1 VNRRPPKRVL
11 ATGLAVGLGLSARA
25 SIAAPATTAATAD
38 DAGSACSDASWA
50 QGPKD
55 AEVVLRLWIDPYT
68 KGTGGGGPSQFA
80 YEAWLALRDILVD
93 RGSAHSFRLEVAV
106 ARRRTGGSDSSPEA
120 RSARLIFM
128 ALLETAG
135 PNAVLRAMTRSSGF
149 DLELATHRADAR
161 QALAKSVGVEDDE
174 LDTSPSAIQCRENSL
189 DASRAYLDQ
198 RVGPRGAGF
207 PMIEMRARGQRA
219 RFVQDANARGPE
231 VRALLDQL
239 TGVDSGTPRPS
250 FTTPGGPRSIAP
262 APELARSYPGYGML
276 IGGPGLHHHLILLAD
291 DERSSVLNRSLPSV
305 LRYLSHNPGQ
315 LSVQVLGVGS
325 GSHAETFSRRMCA
338 ARNAGL
344 QLPYLRY
351 LSWSEARR
359 EELDPRLGEELDA
372 IADSAGCPES
382 ELPELRQDPP
392 GPESRGRRRGAPL
405 SSLLQSRDLWLD
417 GMPSTTS
424 EIERLDSLL
433 AAPRT
438 HTGLWELMWKPY
450 GDEL

>member
-1 VNRRPPKRVL
+1 MSCRSPSQL
-11 ATGLAVGLGLSARA
+11 GAVGLALALGLTARP
-25 SIAAPATTAATAD
+25 SLAAPAAPAEPKSPT
-38 DAGSACSDASWA
+38 CSDASWT
-50 QGPKD
+50 QGPSD
-55 AEVVLRLWIDPYT
+55 AKVTLRLWVDPYT
-68 KGTGGGGPSQFA
+68 KGSGGGGPSQFA
-80 YEAWLALRDILVD
+80 YDAWLALRDILVD
-93 RGSAHSFRLEVAV
+93 RGGAHSFRLEVAV

-128 ALLETAG
+128 ALLEKAG
-135 PNAVLRAMTRSSGF
+135 PNAVLRAMTRSAGF

-161 QALAKSVGVEDDE
+161 QALAASVGVTDDE
-174 LDTSPSAIQCRENSL
+174 LDTSPEAVQCREDSL

-198 RVGPRGAGF
+198 QVGTRGAGF

-239 TGVDSGTPRPS
+239 TGMDSDAGGPSFATPR
-250 FTTPGGPRSIAP
+250 GPRSIAP

-291 DERSSVLNRSLPSV
+291 DERSSVLNRSLPAV
-305 LRYLSHNPGQ
+305 LGYLSRNPGQ

-325 GSHAETFSRRMCA
+325 GAHAEAFSRRMCA
-338 ARNAGL
+338 ARHAGL

-359 EELDPRLGEELDA
+359 EELDPTLGEELDA
-372 IADSAGCPES
+372 IAEAADCPES

-392 GPESRGRRRGAPL
+392 GPEASGRRRGAPL

-417 GMPSTTS
+417 GMPSTSS
-424 EIERLDSLL
+424 EIERLGSLL

-438 HTGLWELMWKPY
+438 HPGLWELMWKPY
-450 GDEL
+450 DDEL